1 MLIAHSYRADIIL
14 MLNRGFRR
22 LTVSGGHG
30 DSQSSVDI
38 TQVSLDEI
46 RTHNRQLAD
55 GYRCSLIIQEP
66 IAERGPQ
73 ITLNTL

>member
-1 MLIAHSYRADIIL
+1 MSACHLPLRKLIVDSYRADIIL

-22 LTVSGGHG
+22 LTVSWEQG
-30 DSQSSVDI
+30 DSQSSIDM

-55 GYRCSLIIQEP
+55 GYGCLGII
-66 IAERGPQ
+66 
-73 ITLNTL
+73 